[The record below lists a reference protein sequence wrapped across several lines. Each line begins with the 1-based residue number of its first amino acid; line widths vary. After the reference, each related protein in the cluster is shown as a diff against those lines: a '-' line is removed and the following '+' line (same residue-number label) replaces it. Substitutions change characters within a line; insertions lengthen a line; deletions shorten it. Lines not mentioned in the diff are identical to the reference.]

1 MTAEARSAKLS
12 LGFASVGH
20 TYSHLFQPLYFVA
33 ALSLEKQLGITHGEA
48 ISLAVLGAGLFGFA
62 APVAGW
68 LGDRFGAI
76 PLMSLFYLG
85 TGSAMILTG
94 FADVPWQIMAGLG
107 LTGLFASIY
116 HPVGIAWLIRNA
128 INRGTALG
136 INGIFGGIG
145 PAIAAL
151 SAGAIIEFFSWRA
164 VFLIPGTI
172 ILLTGAAFI
181 FLVGRGLIV
190 ENKADRVPQPPAD
203 AGGAGR
209 VFSVLAFTM
218 LCTGIIY
225 QATQAG
231 LPKMFSI
238 RLADTFQGGI
248 FGISTVVAAV
258 LFVSSFMQLAGG
270 WLADRVPPKTVYI
283 TAFILQVPLLIAAAS
298 VSGPLMIFVAIMMI
312 SANNAG
318 LPSENVIL
326 VKYIPPTRRS
336 LAFGLKFVM
345 AIGFSAIGVKLE
357 GVLFD
362 ATGDFYRLFT
372 VLAAV
377 AAAAGVAAL
386 LLPSDRPSAQPA
398 AQPAE

>member
-1 MTAEARSAKLS
+1 MTADVRSARLS

-33 ALSLEKQLGITHGEA
+33 VLSLEKQMGITHGEA
-48 ISLAVLGAGLFGFA
+48 ISLAVVGAALFGFA

-68 LGDRFGAI
+68 LGDRWGAV
-76 PLMSLFYLG
+76 PLMAVYYLG
-85 TGSAMILTG
+85 TGASMILTG
-94 FADVPWQIMAGLG
+94 LADEPWQIMTGMG

-128 INRGTALG
+128 ANRGTALG
-136 INGIFGGIG
+136 INGIFGGLG

-151 SAGAIIEFFSWRA
+151 TAGAIIEFYGWRA
-164 VFLIPGTI
+164 VFFIPGT
-172 ILLTGAAFI
+172 LVVATGIAFLA
-181 FLVGRGLIV
+181 LVAKGLIV
-190 ENKADRVPQPPAD
+190 ESREDRTPIPRAEN
-203 AGGAGR
+203 GGALR

-218 LCTGIIY
+218 LCSGIIY

-238 RLADTFQGGI
+238 RLADVFNGGI

-270 WLADRVPPKTVYI
+270 WLADRVPPKIVYI
-283 TAFILQVPLLIAAAS
+283 SAFVLQVPLLIVAAS
-298 VSGPLMIFVAIMMI
+298 VSGPLMILVAILMV

-326 VKYIPPTRRS
+326 VKYIPPARRA

-345 AIGFSAIGVKLE
+345 AIGFSALGVKLE

-362 ATGDFYRLFT
+362 ATGDFYWLFT

-377 AAAAGVAAL
+377 AAAAAVAAV
-386 LLPSDRPSAQPA
+386 LLPSERPAAAA